1 MGRLIKAK
9 IDVKKIVKSKLFEGK
24 TCTFLDIDIWINDKP
39 DQYGNDVSIQQQTKK
54 DEQKIYIGSG
64 KTWEKKEPAPEKIAD
79 KQGEWQGKKEV
90 KPMSDI
96 NQLPG
101 ANDTPAVDETDGLP
115 F

>member
-1 MGRLIKAK
+1 MSRLIKAK

-64 KTWEKKEPAPEKIAD
+64 KTWQKKESDPSKVDD

-90 KPMSDI
+90 APMSDI
-96 NQLPG
+96 NELPG
-101 ANDTPAVDETDGLP
+101 ANKTPENDELNDLP